1 MTLYWGELTFAG
13 MSRARSGMWRSPITS
28 TRRDV
33 MIAGNVGGVSK
44 SGGRSKV
51 NEKLA
56 EVAIHSDTMHTGS
69 GPSMLSCGGLWRK
82 WLSLE

>member
-1 MTLYWGELTFAG
+1 
-13 MSRARSGMWRSPITS
+13 
-28 TRRDV
+28 